1 MSYDQ
6 IVLDGALVVA
16 PREGRIDLENADGF
30 TAELLAALPKASKAL
45 IVDFSSVEYISSAG
59 LRSLMIALKAAKS
72 QDAALAVAAL
82 KPLTRE
88 IFGISRFDLVF
99 SLFDSVREAIEAL
112 APQAVAQFDAH

>member
-16 PREGRIDLENADGF
+16 PRDGRIDLENADGF
-30 TAELLAALPKASKAL
+30 TAALLSALPTAPKAL
-45 IVDFSSVEYISSAG
+45 IVDLSSVEYISSAG

-72 QDAALAVAAL
+72 QNTALAVAAL
-82 KPLTRE
+82 RPLTRE

-99 SLFDSVREAIEAL
+99 SLFDSVRDAVASL
-112 APQAVAQFDAH
+112 APQAVAQFDAQ